1 MRSCLCY
8 ISVLFSVHPPRSPL
22 PRSDFGSQL
31 VGMLCATL
39 SAQMKVCSPE
49 VVGKLCATPSAQIL
63 HSAACRTAP
72 RHSLSSENEG
82 IISGCHPIPPT
93 PPIRKKKA
101 NSLRACTHLN
111 IVQLSHR
118 HHIGSVHFA
127 PTPLSP
133 EVSGMLQAICSPAQ
147 ISTKR
152 DFSKL
157 MESLQL
163 TDALFVRL
171 PLFDFHFHVQN
182 RMATV
187 ESNCRK

>member
-82 IISGCHPIPPT
+82 IISECHSIPSGFGDASSTLLPRADLDQARLFQ
-93 PPIRKKKA
+93 INGISWNLY
-101 NSLRACTHLN
+101 NSLM
-111 IVQLSHR
+111 LS
-118 HHIGSVHFA
+118 
-127 PTPLSP
+127 
-133 EVSGMLQAICSPAQ
+133 
-147 ISTKR
+147 
-152 DFSKL
+152 
-157 MESLQL
+157 
-163 TDALFVRL
+163 LFVCFFSIFISMFRIEWL
-171 PLFDFHFHVQN
+171 Q
-182 RMATV
+182 
-187 ESNCRK
+187 